1 MQLQK
6 SLRLS
11 KAVIEKVEI
20 TPVDEAQPTAVLV
33 ISAPLT
39 KSNAEILGQDFLFA
53 GDVARGG
60 RHTPDDGQKTIE
72 GVRVELPT
80 DGKGE
85 PLVLNPIRIGSL
97 SYANDDGEG
106 LRVTMR
112 IKLNPAK
119 NANSHEGEVL
129 AAVAYAVEQNRA
141 ALAIVI
147 RPDQRN
153 LFDGPEA
160 EAEDEAPPLKGE
172 AAQAHAG
179 EEDAARQRLIT
190 GRKGGK
196 LQPVAVTKDAAKE
209 RTDADRP
216 N

>member
-1 MQLQK
+1 MQIPK

-20 TPVDEAQPTAVLV
+20 TPVDDAQPTAVLV

-119 NANSHEGEVL
+119 NANSSEGEVL

-153 LFDGPEA
+153 LL
-160 EAEDEAPPLKGE
+160 EDLDEPADDTPPLQGE
-172 AAQAHAG
+172 AAQAHQG
-179 EEDAARQRLIT
+179 EEQAARQRLIT
-190 GRKGGK
+190 GRGKDGK
-196 LQPVAVTKDAAKE
+196 LQPVAVKKETK
-209 RTDADRP
+209 DADRP

>member
-1 MQLQK
+1 MQIPK

-20 TPVDEAQPTAVLV
+20 TPVDDAQPTAVLV

-119 NANSHEGEVL
+119 NANSSEGEVL

-153 LFDGPEA
+153 LLEA
-160 EAEDEAPPLKGE
+160 LDEPDDEAPPLQGE
-172 AAQAHAG
+172 AAQAHQG
-179 EEDAARQRLIT
+179 EEQAARQRLIT
-190 GRKGGK
+190 GRGKDGK
-196 LQPVAVTKDAAKE
+196 LQPVAVKKE
-209 RTDADRP
+209 RTDA
-216 N
+216 

>member
-1 MQLQK
+1 MQIPK

-20 TPVDEAQPTAVLV
+20 TPVDDAQPTAVLV

-119 NANSHEGEVL
+119 NANSSEGEVL

-153 LFDGPEA
+153 LLEA
-160 EAEDEAPPLKGE
+160 LDEPDDEAPPLQGE
-172 AAQAHAG
+172 AAQAHQG
-179 EEDAARQRLIT
+179 EEQAARQRLIT
-190 GRKGGK
+190 GRGKDGK
-196 LQPVAVTKDAAKE
+196 LQPVAVRKE
-209 RTDADRP
+209 RTDA
-216 N
+216 